1 MKYNFIAIEGNIGS
15 GKTSLANKI
24 AFQNA
29 STRLI
34 LENFS
39 DNQFLPKFYHDSE
52 KYAFPLELS
61 FLIERYRQLEL
72 EYGNF
77 DLLKKPIVS
86 DYYFYKSLIFAKAN
100 LKEQEFNIYSSL
112 FNIICGSWPKPDLLI
127 YLDLDIDK
135 LQKNILKRGRNYEQ
149 NISDE
154 YLIKIQ
160 SSYLTFLEQQKNM
173 RILVLDINDID
184 FVNNP
189 SHYSKLINKIS
200 DDYPLGFNKVIL

>member
-15 GKTSLANKI
+15 GKTSLANKM
-24 AFQNA
+24 AFQND
-29 STRLI
+29 SRLI
-34 LENFS
+34 LENYA
-39 DNQFLPKFYHDSE
+39 DNQFLPKFYDNSE

-77 DLLKKPIVS
+77 DLLKEPIVS

-100 LKEQEFNIYSSL
+100 LKEQEFSVYSNL
-112 FNIICGSWPKPDLLI
+112 FHIICGSWPKPDLLI
-127 YLDLDIDK
+127 YLYLDIDK
-135 LQKNILKRGRNYEQ
+135 LQKNILKRGRHYEQ
-149 NISDE
+149 NISTE

-160 SSYLTFLEQQKNM
+160 SSYLDYLEQQNDM
-173 RILVLDINDID
+173 RILVLDINNID
-184 FVNNP
+184 FVNDP
-189 SHYSKLINKIS
+189 AHYSKLINKIS